1 MHSCSVWVWGVL
13 RAAGHPHAIRTK
25 QLHCLAPWSLELHCS
40 AWLRCTY
47 FTGPQSSPLARACR
61 ATVVFSLLLLIF
73 PTMLM
78 GATLPLLVQ
87 HFVRRSGRVGF
98 SVAILYFVNTLGSA
112 FACYLCA
119 TFLLRDL
126 GQPGS
131 VYVAAGINVLVGMT
145 AFFFG
150 RHELVQITQEV
161 MTSSAPTPSEPK
173 LPLWIAMLIA
183 GLSGFIAL
191 GFEITWFRV
200 FALASQDRAPAFALL
215 LSTFLA
221 GIAAGSYISEKLTA
235 QKKSEEV
242 VQVIGAL
249 ILIAGAISVYLPP
262 LVALLQ
268 WKSVP
273 FLLSAPVFFVT
284 AALLG
289 SVLPL
294 LCQLAVSAGHEAG
307 KGVSWTYVSN
317 ILGSTLV
324 IGFIIMH
331 HFGLKQV
338 SLQLGFAAVIT
349 GTLVLFLSEGKLH
362 RPPRWVLAMVLAG
375 FVAMPIA
382 SQCYSSFFERLIFG
396 PRAGALA
403 SLSHVVENR
412 NGVIAVTG
420 DGAVFGNGVYDGY
433 FNVDPMHDVNLI
445 VRAYALSLFHPAPK
459 HILMIGL
466 SSGSWA
472 QILVNHPQAESLDV
486 IEINPGYLQLIPQYP
501 VVASLLRN
509 PRVHIYWDDGRR
521 WLLAHPEAHYDA
533 IVMNTSYYWR
543 DHSSDLLSVEF
554 LKIIR
559 QHLSPSG
566 VFYYNMTGSEDVVA
580 TGLRVFP
587 YGLRVVNFLAVSDSP
602 INFSEARWMSVLRQ
616 YRIDN
621 QLVFDPS
628 STKSQETLVTYVT
641 LARALD
647 KSKAFQSLETSES
660 LNRRLG
666 DRLIITDGNMGW
678 EWRDPQP

>member
-1 MHSCSVWVWGVL
+1 
-13 RAAGHPHAIRTK
+13 
-25 QLHCLAPWSLELHCS
+25 
-40 AWLRCTY
+40 
-47 FTGPQSSPLARACR
+47 
-61 ATVVFSLLLLIF
+61 
-73 PTMLM
+73 
-78 GATLPLLVQ
+78 
-87 HFVRRSGRVGF
+87 
-98 SVAILYFVNTLGSA
+98 
-112 FACYLCA
+112 
-119 TFLLRDL
+119 
-126 GQPGS
+126 

-403 SLSHVVENR
+403 SQLFQGATVE
-412 NGVIAVTG
+412 VE
-420 DGAVFGNGVYDGY
+420 
-433 FNVDPMHDVNLI
+433 L
-445 VRAYALSLFHPAPK
+445 
-459 HILMIGL
+459 GL
-466 SSGSWA
+466 PRRTLRHGS
-472 QILVNHPQAESLDV
+472 
-486 IEINPGYLQLIPQYP
+486 P
-501 VVASLLRN
+501 V
-509 PRVHIYWDDGRR
+509 
-521 WLLAHPEAHYDA
+521 
-533 IVMNTSYYWR
+533 
-543 DHSSDLLSVEF
+543 
-554 LKIIR
+554 
-559 QHLSPSG
+559 
-566 VFYYNMTGSEDVVA
+566 
-580 TGLRVFP
+580 
-587 YGLRVVNFLAVSDSP
+587 
-602 INFSEARWMSVLRQ
+602 
-616 YRIDN
+616 
-621 QLVFDPS
+621 
-628 STKSQETLVTYVT
+628 
-641 LARALD
+641 
-647 KSKAFQSLETSES
+647 
-660 LNRRLG
+660 
-666 DRLIITDGNMGW
+666 
-678 EWRDPQP
+678 QPV